1 MSALAFATP
10 ASTPADPR
18 IVWDRLMG
26 AYEAARA
33 ADEDINARYDA
44 AAAAFEADKPAEPD
58 IKMVLLFGSLL
69 GRCKATRW
77 RLLYTDDVDE
87 LQRRILA
94 EKGVS
99 RWERI
104 DRDPERIAELDKVR
118 EFRRLLAEAE
128 QRHDIPGLETGWNE
142 AGQRLAE
149 ARAALLLARAPDYAA
164 VQWKLDQL
172 FGPAV
177 TGALGSEGRD
187 IPCWDVVLTDALIAD
202 MARLGG
208 AA

>member
-1 MSALAFATP
+1 MSSLTITAP
-10 ASTPADPR
+10 ARPAADTLTA
-18 IVWDRLMG
+18 WQSLMA
-26 AYEAARA
+26 AYEAAKA
-33 ADEDINARYDA
+33 ADDDINSRFDA
-44 AAAAFEADKPAEPD
+44 AWTAYEADKPAEPEID
-58 IKMVLLFGSLL
+58 LALIFGSFPGL
-69 GRCKATRW
+69 CEATR
-77 RLLYTDDVDE
+77 RLLLHSDDLDE
-87 LQRRILA
+87 LQRQILA
-94 EKGVS
+94 ARGVT
-99 RWERI
+99 RWERV